1 MRRDLPPLGLL
12 ALCLASLVT
21 LAACEKGK
29 PRHVP
34 PDPMAVTPPPP
45 GPAAPPTQGASA
57 GLPARPEAPVFTIDR
72 IGDALDPLNR
82 RPAVTAAGRPTVIS
96 GFGLDAVAKAPGKA
110 LDVVVD
116 GRAYG
121 AAYGAERPDV
131 AAYFKSAAMAKV
143 GFSTTLPAG
152 ALAVGQHTAFVRVV
166 AADGKGYFD
175 GAKIHFQVR

>member
-1 MRRDLPPLGLL
+1 MRRDLTALGLL
-12 ALCLASLVT
+12 PLCLAGLLT

-34 PDPMAVTPPPP
+34 PDPMAATPPPP

-57 GLPARPEAPVFTIDR
+57 GLAARPEAPAFTIDR

-82 RPAVTAAGRPTVIS
+82 RPAITAAGRPTMIS
-96 GFGLDAVAKAPGKA
+96 GFGLDAVAKAPGKG

-116 GRAYG
+116 GKPYS

-131 AAYFKSAAMAKV
+131 ATYFKVPALAKV
-143 GFSTTLPAG
+143 GFTTTLPAD

-166 AADGKGYFD
+166 TADGKGYFD
-175 GAKIHFQVR
+175 GEKIHFQVR